1 VTEKHTAWL
10 RQQLLDQRKR
20 IHYLEQ
26 IVLELQAELNLKEAL
41 LRERS

>member
-1 VTEKHTAWL
+1 MTEKHTAWL

-20 IHYLEQ
+20 IQRLEQ
-26 IVLELQAELNLKEAL
+26 MVLELQAELNLKEAL

>member
-10 RQQLLDQRKR
+10 RQQLLDQRIR
-20 IHYLEQ
+20 IQHLEQ